1 MGSPVFYY
9 RVGDFR
15 LLLETDVR
23 AELLT
28 QDSVYPVPFA
38 PSWCSGLMGLRGEL
52 YPVVDMHRVLLNQ
65 PCPDKHRLLWIQHP
79 AMEPVIITCDGLPA
93 QVKLPETPND
103 DSDSRPAGL
112 PGWVGKAITVE
123 KALYLAADHVRL
135 LKNLN
140 RLAA

>member
-15 LLLETDVR
+15 LLLETEVR

-38 PSWCSGLMGLRGEL
+38 PPWCSGLMGLRGEL

-65 PCPDKHRLLWIQHP
+65 PRPDKHRLLWMQHP
-79 AMEPVIITCDGLPA
+79 SMEPVIITCDGMPT
-93 QVKLPETPND
+93 QIKLPED
-103 DSDSRPAGL
+103 ADSDTVRPVGL
-112 PGWVGKAITVE
+112 PGWVGKALTIE
-123 KALYLAADHVRL
+123 NALYLAADHVRL